1 MKKDRSLTLVVLL
14 ALLVGVLAACSDT
27 GEQPTSEPPTGEA
40 STEEA
45 AAPATEVPA
54 TEVPATSAPIP
65 DDNELVEAPDQAWMR
80 IQSDGIMH
88 VGISADY
95 PPFEYYNS
103 EFQLTG
109 FDVALIQAIGQELGL
124 IVDMTDITFDGLG
137 DSLLSGQVDV
147 AIAALSITPERE
159 AAVDFSNVYYIGEDA
174 ILAANGSDITAIN
187 EVADLGAYTLGVQA
201 SSVYEDWARENLIDT
216 GLMPEENLFVY
227 ARADQAVEDLVA
239 GRVQLVMMDKTP
251 AEVAERQFDV
261 NIIAFGLHRQRFA
274 IALPQGEDTLR
285 NQINQALTNL
295 QNQGVLADLAQEY
308 LELDEIPPIEEVTPP
323 ADEEA
328 PVVVGCTDAMAFI
341 GDLNLDDNNMQ
352 SPPVMSPGQAF
363 RKGWRVKN
371 IGTCTWSSGYSLNYV
386 SGNVSAAQMGGSTV
400 PVRGQ
405 VLPGQSYDFWADL
418 VAPTYPGTYQAFWE
432 MRNDMGEPFGQRVWV
447 AVTIPAPA
455 TPVPVPTQ
463 TPSPTISFT
472 VDRTSI
478 QEGECVTFSWNVQNI
493 QAVWFYPDGQNFNNY
508 PTTGVNSSTQCPR
521 TTTTYNL
528 RVLNT
533 NGSTEIRQI
542 TIFVQPSNTAP
553 KISSFTVAPPSINAG
568 QCVQVNWR
576 VEGDVNNVVIRRD
589 GIVLW
594 DGAPLAGTTN
604 DCPSNTGIAQYS
616 IEASGPGGTAR
627 LQQNV
632 SVQ

>member
-1 MKKDRSLTLVVLL
+1 MKKNRLLTLLVLL
-14 ALLVGVLAACSDT
+14 ALVVGMLAACSDT
-27 GEQPTSEPPTGEA
+27 GEQTTSEPPTSEA
-40 STEEA
+40 PTEEA
-45 AAPATEVPA
+45 AAAATEVPA
-54 TEVPATSAPIP
+54 TELPATSAPVVN
-65 DDNELVEAPDQAWMR
+65 DGELGAAPDQTWLR

-88 VGISADY
+88 VGTAADY
-95 PPFEYYNS
+95 PPFEYYDS

-109 FDVALIQAIGQELGL
+109 FDVALIQAIGQELGV
-124 IVDMTDITFDGLG
+124 IVDMTDIAFDGLG
-137 DSLLSGQVDV
+137 DSLLSGQVDL

-174 ILAANGSDITAIN
+174 ILAADGSDITTIN
-187 EVADLGAYTLGVQA
+187 EEADLGAYTLGVQA
-201 SSVYEDWARENLIDT
+201 SSVYEDWARENLVDT
-216 GLMPEENLFVY
+216 GLMPEENLYVY
-227 ARADQAVEDLVA
+227 ARADQAIEDLVA
-239 GRVQLVMMDKTP
+239 GRVQLVIMDKTP
-251 AEVAERQFDV
+251 AEVAESQFDV
-261 NIIAFGLHRQRFA
+261 KIIASGLHRQRFA
-274 IALPQGEDTLR
+274 IAVPQGEDTLR

-308 LELDEIPPIEEVTPP
+308 LELDDIPPIEEVTPP
-323 ADEEA
+323 AEEET
-328 PVVVGCTDAMAFI
+328 PVVVGCTDALAFV

-371 IGTCTWSSGYSLNYV
+371 IGTCTWTNGYSLNYV
-386 SGNVSAAQMGGSTV
+386 TGNVSAAQMGGTTV

-405 VLPGQSYDFWADL
+405 VMPGQSYDFWVDL
-418 VAPTYPGTYQAFWE
+418 VAPTTPGVYQGFWE

-447 AVTIPAPA
+447 GITIPAPP
-455 TPVPVPTQ
+455 TPIPVPTQ
-463 TPSPTISFT
+463 TPSPTISFS

-493 QAVWFYPDGQNFNNY
+493 QAVWFFPDGQNFNNY
-508 PTTGVNSSTQCPR
+508 PTTGVNSSVQCPN

-533 NGSTEIRQI
+533 NGSVEVRQI
-542 TIFVQPSNTAP
+542 TIFVQPSNAAP
-553 KISSFTVAPPSINAG
+553 KITSFNAAPPSINSG

-576 VEGDVNNVVIRRD
+576 VEGNVSNVTIRRD
-589 GIVLW
+589 SIVLW
-594 DGAPLAGTTN
+594 EGAPLAGTTN